1 MFTRIA
7 MQDITVFGHDFK
19 RGESVGLLL
28 AAANR
33 DPAKYANPHQFD
45 VARGGVG
52 QLGFGAGLHFCIGT
66 PLARLEM
73 GIALPILFD
82 RFPDL
87 KIVEPPVYANRYH
100 FHGLEK
106 LMVQI

>member
-1 MFTRIA
+1 MR
-7 MQDITVFGHDFK
+7 VFDHDFK
-19 RGESVGLLL
+19 RGDSVGLML

-33 DPAKYANPHQFD
+33 DPERYENPNQFD

-52 QLGFGAGLHFCIGT
+52 QLGFGAGLHFCIGA

-73 GIALPILFD
+73 AIALPILFE

-87 KIVEPPVYANRYH
+87 EISEQPVYANRYH

-106 LMVQI
+106 LMVQV